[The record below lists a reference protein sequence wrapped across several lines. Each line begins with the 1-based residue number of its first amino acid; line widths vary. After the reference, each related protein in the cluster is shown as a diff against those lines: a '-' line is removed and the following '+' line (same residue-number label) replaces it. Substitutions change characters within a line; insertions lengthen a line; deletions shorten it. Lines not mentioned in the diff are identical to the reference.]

1 MITDDDTPCP
11 FCPDGHA
18 PPQYQNWAVIL
29 GEARD
34 TDGQPMHLIVCKVD
48 MSHVSE
54 SDAQW
59 LRTFI
64 RERRAES

>member
-1 MITDDDTPCP
+1 MSIDDDSPCP

-18 PPQYQNWAVIL
+18 PPQRQNWAVML

-34 TDGQPMHLIVCKVD
+34 SDGQPMHLIVCKTD
-48 MSHVSE
+48 MSHVAE

-64 RERRAES
+64 REWRVLS